1 MITTVPH
8 SPQHILVVL
17 DSNGRSEHILQ
28 RLRPI
33 AQEAHATLHLLI
45 AHPPVHTVLLQGRVV
60 SDSAAMEGRTLQRA
74 MAYLERVAEALQK
87 DAIPTTIQVRFGE
100 PVKIILEAAKAC
112 GAEMIGMTTPWIAGD
127 GFLGPEYVTAD
138 IIRQATAPVLAAQ
151 HNE

>member
-1 MITTVPH
+1 MTTTVPH

-33 AQEAHATLHLLI
+33 AQESHATLHLLI

-60 SDSAAMEGRTLQRA
+60 SDSAVMEGRTLQRA
-74 MAYLERVAEALQK
+74 MAYLERLAEELHK

-100 PVKIILEAAKAC
+100 PVQIILDAAEAC
-112 GAEMIGMTTPWIAGD
+112 GAEVIGMTTPWIAGD
-127 GFLGPEYVTAD
+127 GLLGPEHVTGEV
-138 IIRQATAPVLAAQ
+138 IRQATASVLAAR